1 MSSFQVVK
9 HGGEVLQ
16 AEEVAGVGPVVAR
29 AVVLEAAVRGVREV
43 DHAHVDSSGGAGRLL
58 ERRAGRVLLTDVTH
72 RVLARRAARLLLLL
86 LLVVVLGR
94 RGRWWCRRRLR
105 AGRRLALLAAAAR
118 RAVVHD

>member
-43 DHAHVDSSGGAGRLL
+43 DHAHVDSGGAGRLL

>member
-16 AEEVAGVGPVVAR
+16 AEEVAGIGPVVTR
-29 AVVLEAAVRGVREV
+29 AVVLEAAVRSVREV
-43 DHAHVDSSGGAGRLL
+43 DHAHVDSGGAGRLL

-72 RVLARRAARLLLLL
+72 RVLARRAARLLLL